1 MHGMGKLGPREKQ
14 RQRGRERRGQ
24 RERETDG
31 ALGCSTIM
39 RARARDLTASF
50 HSFFTSCICLA
61 ISSSAGVVILL
72 GKLREPLA
80 CGPTSSTAPL
90 RLHAFK
96 KSNFP
101 QTLHR
106 DERQQPAGHPA
117 TQLTAL
123 PNSSRPG
130 IDPTKM
136 PHLQITENDEKLKIS
151 ECVAEI

>member
-1 MHGMGKLGPREKQ
+1 
-14 RQRGRERRGQ
+14 
-24 RERETDG
+24 
-31 ALGCSTIM
+31 M

-123 PNSSRPG
+123 PTSRRPG
-130 IDPTKM
+130 LDPTKM
-136 PHLQITENDEKLKIS
+136 PYLQITENDEKLKIS
-151 ECVAEI
+151 ECVAEKFDQDQRTDRSLQTV